1 MKLDAS
7 LFKQPLVTAVSVDG
21 GKLVVQYANAPTQE
35 FPLYP
40 APTVDSNT
48 ATVGDRV
55 KFFSIL
61 STVVVAE
68 NSFAI
73 QFLREPGYVK
83 PIDVKVSFSTDEG
96 DEDDEDPVVA
106 KVTGTCLLIEKAGDF
121 TITVEAVTPDR
132 TRTATLSV
140 K

>member
-1 MKLDAS
+1 MELDAS
-7 LFKQPLVTAVSVDG
+7 LFKQSLVTTVSVDG

-61 STVVVAE
+61 STVAVAE
-68 NSFAI
+68 KSFAI

-83 PIDVKVSFSTDEG
+83 PIDVKVSFSTDE
-96 DEDDEDPVVA
+96 DPVVG
-106 KVTGTCLLIEKAGDF
+106 KVTGTCLLIEKSGDF
-121 TITVEAVTPDR
+121 TVTVEAVTPDR

>member
-1 MKLDAS
+1 MELDAS
-7 LFKQPLVTAVSVDG
+7 LFKQSLVTAVSVDG
-21 GKLVVQYANAPTQE
+21 GKLVVQHANAPTQE

-68 NSFAI
+68 KSFAI

-83 PIDVKVSFSTDEG
+83 PIDVKVSFSTDE
-96 DEDDEDPVVA
+96 DQVVE
-106 KVTGTCLLIEKAGDF
+106 KVTGTCLLIEKSGTF
-121 TITVEAVTPDR
+121 SITVEAVTPDR

>member
-1 MKLDAS
+1 MELDAS
-7 LFKQPLVTAVSVDG
+7 LFKQSLVTTVSVDG

-61 STVVVAE
+61 STVAVAE
-68 NSFAI
+68 KSFAI

-83 PIDVKVSFSTDEG
+83 PIDVKVSFSTDE
-96 DEDDEDPVVA
+96 DPVVA
-106 KVTGTCLLIEKAGDF
+106 KVTGTCLLIEKSGDF
-121 TITVEAVTPDR
+121 TVTVEAVTPDR

>member
-7 LFKQPLVTAVSVDG
+7 LFKQPLVTAVSVDD
-21 GKLVVQYANAPTQE
+21 GKLIVQYANDPAQE

-48 ATVGDRV
+48 ATVSDRV

-61 STVVVAE
+61 SAVVVAE

-83 PIDVKVSFSTDEG
+83 PIDVKVSFSTD
-96 DEDDEDPVVA
+96 DEPVVE